1 MPLYK
6 VNKIINLRM
15 IFSENSRVWIYQSDK
30 QLSDTETAALQQ
42 QLNSFTTG
50 WTAHNSQLKAK
61 AEIRY
66 NRFIIL
72 IVDESQAGAS
82 GCSIDKSVNYMKQI
96 EQQFGINLFDRF
108 NLAYRS
114 GNDVVSVPRH
124 TFEELLT
131 NKTIDS
137 NTIVFNNLVQN
148 LSELN
153 TKWEVPFKDSW
164 HKQLFGSLV
173 AQ

>member
-1 MPLYK
+1 MQ
-6 VNKIINLRM
+6 
-15 IFSENSRVWIYQSDK
+15 FSQNSRVWVYQSDK
-30 QLSDTETAALQQ
+30 QLNDADVIKLQIM
-42 QLNSFTTG
+42 LDNFTTG
-50 WTAHNSQLKAK
+50 WTAHNNQLKAK

-66 NRFIIL
+66 NRFIVL

-82 GCSIDKSVNYMKQI
+82 GCSIDKSVRFMKDI

-114 GNDVVSVPRH
+114 GEEILSVPRH
-124 TFEELLT
+124 TFEGLIS
-131 NKTIDS
+131 NKTIGTD
-137 NTIVFNNLVQN
+137 TIVFNNMVQN
-148 LSELN
+148 LTELE

-164 HKQLFGSLV
+164 HIQLFSSLL